1 MLFKYIRIFW
11 FTRFRSWF
19 WIPWRLKTWP
29 SVYLRTVKEIN
40 YTKIWYS
47 ICYNTV
53 LGNTAARWPYDSVTC
68 PDLNVESQWGSHQ
81 KNSWRSV
88 TCLSHRCAVLPGRTH
103 ISCDISIKIR
113 NKNYTWF
120 LYTSNMPDSSGQK
133 VSLLKTNR
141 IYLNLKLNLK
151 LKIWSLVI
159 SCRKIEILKISNW
172 ILCGKQTHLHKHNLE
187 RFNSILMHWYKLHF
201 RPKFTYHRTIGGLHI
216 RVQHLIKDSPALECN
231 IATFLHGKVLHSNVS
246 HPYNRYRRCN
256 FGCICII
263 LVKVGGFLLNS
274 WSILYK

>member
-1 MLFKYIRIFW
+1 MNLSLKK
-11 FTRFRSWF
+11 TREVVLLVS
-19 WIPWRLKTWP
+19 
-29 SVYLRTVKEIN
+29 
-40 YTKIWYS
+40 IWS
-47 ICYNTV
+47 PVC
-53 LGNTAARWPYDSVTC
+53 SVT
-68 PDLNVESQWGSHQ
+68 
-81 KNSWRSV
+81 RSNQYFN
-88 TCLSHRCAVLPGRTH
+88 
-103 ISCDISIKIR
+103 SIKILK
-113 NKNYTWF
+113 KNYTWC

-159 SCRKIEILKISNW
+159 SCRKFEILKISNW

-216 RVQHLIKDSPALECN
+216 RVQHLIKDSPAIECN
-231 IATFLHGKVLHSNVS
+231 IATFFHGKVLHSNVS
-246 HPYNRYRRCN
+246 HPFNRYRRCN